1 MGASRPV
8 ARTNDDGKA
17 TIPGIIID
25 NRENTRMLHS
35 FLPSLSLYPYLLLL
49 VEQYLA
55 RNGPTQEKRDAK
67 WGIITEARDN

>member
-1 MGASRPV
+1 M

-35 FLPSLSLYPYLLLL
+35 FLPSLALPLSLIVSRAIP
-49 VEQYLA
+49 
-55 RNGPTQEKRDAK
+55 REKRTDT
-67 WGIITEARDN
+67 GEEGC